1 MISLCRTDSTH
12 PKFVALVKKLDA
24 DLAVRDGD
32 EHDFYA
38 QFNKIDA
45 LKFVVIA
52 FENETAVSCGAMKE
66 IAPKTVEI
74 KRMFTLPE
82 HRGKGIA
89 AQVLA
94 ELESWANELNFT
106 RSVLETGKKQPEA
119 IALYTRCGYNIIAN
133 YGQYIGVENSICFEK
148 RLS

>member
-1 MISLCRTDSTH
+1 MISLHRTDSKH
-12 PKFVALVKKLDA
+12 PDFIALVKKLDA

-45 LKFVVIA
+45 LKFVVVA
-52 FENETAVSCGAMKE
+52 FENELAVSCGAMKE
-66 IAPKTVEI
+66 IETGTIEI
-74 KRMFTLPE
+74 KRMYTLPVQ
-82 HRGKGIA
+82 RGKGIA

-94 ELESWANELNFT
+94 ELENWASELNFT
-106 RSVLETGKKQPEA
+106 RCVLETGKKQTEA
-119 IALYTRCGYNIIAN
+119 IALYTRCGYKIVQN

-148 RLS
+148 TLS

>member
-1 MISLCRTDSTH
+1 MISLHRTDSKH
-12 PKFVALVKKLDA
+12 PDFVALVKKLDA

-45 LKFVVIA
+45 LKFVVVA
-52 FENETAVSCGAMKE
+52 FENELAVSCGAMKE
-66 IAPKTVEI
+66 IETGTIEI
-74 KRMFTLPE
+74 KRMYTLPE
-82 HRGKGIA
+82 QRGKGIA

-94 ELESWANELNFT
+94 ELENWASELNFT
-106 RSVLETGKKQPEA
+106 RCVLETGKKQTEA
-119 IALYTRCGYNIIAN
+119 IALYTRCGYKIVQN

-148 RLS
+148 TLS